1 METEQPKYSIPL
13 GGPTPDLSNLKA
25 VRYNADKAILSVCI
39 WHGQYKVDGG
49 GTVSSESVNRSFSP
63 EIQSTSFDSSP
74 LSPKVTSLMEK
85 SQVTRLMEKRVFDSL
100 KQASRSKPLS
110 YPWLSPFYISNFS
123 FPCHTKPSET
133 QLW

>member
-13 GGPTPDLSNLKA
+13 GGPTPDFSNLKA

-74 LSPKVTSLMEK
+74 LSPKVTSK
-85 SQVTRLMEKRVFDSL
+85 RLLEKRVFDSL

-110 YPWLSPFYISNFS
+110 YPWLSPFYISS

-133 QLW
+133 QLC